1 MDLMNGDAHAVEVL
15 SFTWPSTI
23 RGLGAEIHSCVV
35 SLQCGTVES
44 VHSVT
49 LERSFNCSLFCW
61 SVKFITWKASHHSI
75 FIQHPKKWSP
85 NRRTLRDDKRAAEA
99 HLPFSRIAKGFSGWV
114 ALEHKEK
121 YGGLEQLRDADV
133 MQCHANCFPGIG
145 VHGLMTEPPGFALCF
160 PFFWYSPRHL
170 TRFLIFAL
178 ALARQSIHRCEP
190 QGGSAIAPWASA
202 STSFS
207 PRCNWSTGCGADACH
222 CSTSNFRD
230 SVKIC
235 QGLGTGCNPAI
246 SSL

>member
-1 MDLMNGDAHAVEVL
+1 MHMLLRCFPSHDPLPSEALVLKFTRVSWVCDVEL
-15 SFTWPSTI
+15 WNQYT
-23 RGLGAEIHSCVV
+23 A
-35 SLQCGTVES
+35 SLWRDPLIAAC
-44 VHSVT
+44 
-49 LERSFNCSLFCW
+49 FA
-61 SVKFITWKASHHSI
+61 VKFITWKASHHSI

-121 YGGLEQLRDADV
+121 YGGLEQLRDVDV
-133 MQCHANCFPGIG
+133 MQCHANCFPAIG

-202 STSFS
+202 STSFR
-207 PRCNWSTGCGADACH
+207 PRCNGSTGCGADACH

-235 QGLGTGCNPAI
+235 QGLGSGCNPAI